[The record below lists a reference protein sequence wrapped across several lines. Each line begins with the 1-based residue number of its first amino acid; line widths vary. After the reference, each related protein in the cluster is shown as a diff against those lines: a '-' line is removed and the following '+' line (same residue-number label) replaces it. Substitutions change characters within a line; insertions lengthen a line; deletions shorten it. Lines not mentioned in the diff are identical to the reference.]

1 MSDVDAALH
10 PTGASDID
18 RHQISRKQAPTLVVV
33 RKMKFLRSVNV
44 GRFAA
49 VHQHDRAT
57 DNVLVYEG

>member
-1 MSDVDAALH
+1 MESAINHILFLYWN
-10 PTGASDID
+10 
-18 RHQISRKQAPTLVVV
+18 HQISRKQAPTLVVV